1 MVAGHWWFFDGAKT
15 RKLRIGFGTFRTS
28 GLFHSPFSYEAIC
41 TPTKSFP
48 FATFL
53 VFENPPLGVIIDG
66 VCQFARLI
74 ITDALETVLMLF
86 RIEVIYS
93 VFYAICIYRCCL

>member
-1 MVAGHWWFFDGAKT
+1 MVHWWFFDRAKI

-28 GLFHSPFSYEAIC
+28 SLLPFPFSYEPIC

-74 ITDALETVLMLF
+74 ITDALETV
-86 RIEVIYS
+86 V
-93 VFYAICIYRCCL
+93 VFSCTAVPLKLKNVL